1 MTVHAST
8 AAIDGTEISVAEPL
22 DVFQNAAARAAA
34 FISGL
39 GGKLT
44 STGLGVA
51 PSPRYEV
58 LARNA
63 PAWLRQKLTDWS
75 QTDEEQK
82 QAVATYLHLRSSDFR
97 DIEDKRNDLLWAH
110 SGLTDVE
117 QLLRVN
123 PVAGSS
129 AELREALVH
138 RYNDSIDTLMAGGN
152 TIKADDKL
160 LDGQSFEGM
169 KRQVQLVLEN
179 LDERLS
185 DLNGCYDKT
194 IEAVRSLVK
203 K

>member
-1 MTVHAST
+1 MTAHATT
-8 AAIDGTEISVAEPL
+8 AAISVPEPL
-22 DVFQNAAARAAA
+22 DAFQSAAAKAAA

-44 STGLGVA
+44 GTGLGVA

-75 QTDEEQK
+75 QTEEEQK

-110 SGLTDVE
+110 SGLTDVD
-117 QLLRVN
+117 QLLRSN
-123 PVAGSS
+123 PVAASS
-129 AELREALVH
+129 EELREALVH

-169 KRQVQLVLEN
+169 KRQVQLVLDG
-179 LDERLS
+179 LDERLEE
-185 DLNGCYDKT
+185 LNGRYDKS
-194 IEAVRSLVK
+194 IEAVRALVRK
-203 K
+203 